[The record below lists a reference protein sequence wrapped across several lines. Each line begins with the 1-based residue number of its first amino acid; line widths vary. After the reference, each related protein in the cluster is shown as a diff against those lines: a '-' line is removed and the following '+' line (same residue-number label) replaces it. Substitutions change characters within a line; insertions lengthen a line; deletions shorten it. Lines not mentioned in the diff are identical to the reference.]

1 MIRYAML
8 RMVATLLILGMVGCG
23 ANKLTSVI
31 VSPAVADAKDFPGGQ
46 IQFTATGTFVV
57 SPKPVPLTN
66 VVDCAASSRAVCW
79 CIGSI
84 YGWCNGFSV
93 SAAMIDGNGRAQ
105 CLPGA
110 TGTVTVLAG
119 QGIVGNMMPD
129 QGYKLRVFGSA
140 QLTCP

>member
-1 MIRYAML
+1 MIRDAML
-8 RMVATLLILGMVGCG
+8 RMAATLLILGMVGCG
-23 ANKLTSVI
+23 ENKLTSVT

-46 IQFTATGTFVV
+46 VQFTATGTFVV
-57 SPKPVPLTN
+57 SPKPVPLKN
-66 VVDCAASSRAVCW
+66 IRW
-79 CIGSI
+79 CIGRVD
-84 YGWCNGFSV
+84 GWCNGFIM
-93 SAAMIDGNGRAQ
+93 SAASIDGNGRAQ